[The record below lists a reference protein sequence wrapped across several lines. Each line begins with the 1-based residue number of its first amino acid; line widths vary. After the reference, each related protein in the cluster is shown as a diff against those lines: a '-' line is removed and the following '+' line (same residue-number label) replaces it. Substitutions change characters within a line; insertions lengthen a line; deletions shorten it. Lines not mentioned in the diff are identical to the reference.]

1 MLCSLV
7 AQFVDDLLR
16 TRAGQQLTGLIGN
29 LRLVT
34 QTLDLCPLLIG
45 HRIGM
50 GVQDMARSSIA
61 GQRIND
67 GDVPACGALL
77 CARDRRNHSNR
88 PSVFFRPEVSGG
100 LRMKGRNQQ
109 RGAGAGET
117 ERAIMIRCMV
127 VAFAAAGLSVSLI
140 YSLA

>member
-1 MLCSLV
+1 MRGL
-7 AQFVDDLLR
+7 ALR
-16 TRAGQQLTGLIGN
+16 EGPPEPQQQAE
-29 LRLVT
+29 R
-34 QTLDLCPLLIG
+34 
-45 HRIGM
+45 
-50 GVQDMARSSIA
+50 
-61 GQRIND
+61 
-67 GDVPACGALL
+67 
-77 CARDRRNHSNR
+77 
-88 PSVFFRPEVSGG
+88 FFRPEVSGG

>member
-1 MLCSLV
+1 
-7 AQFVDDLLR
+7 
-16 TRAGQQLTGLIGN
+16 
-29 LRLVT
+29 
-34 QTLDLCPLLIG
+34 
-45 HRIGM
+45 
-50 GVQDMARSSIA
+50 MARSSVA

-67 GDVPACGALL
+67 GGVPGVRDLAL
-77 CARDRRNHSNR
+77 REDGRNHSNR
-88 PSVFFRPEVSGG
+88 PNVFFRPEVSGG